1 MTLPTH
7 LATKLRLP
15 VICSPLFIISNP
27 ELVLAQCKAGVVGSF
42 PSLNARPLSRLDE
55 WLHRI
60 VEELAA
66 WDRDNPATPAAPFA
80 VNQIVH
86 KTNDRLEQD
95 LALCEKYK
103 VPMVITSLGAREDLN
118 IAVHGWGG
126 VVMHDIIDDRF
137 ARKAIEKG
145 ADGLIAVAAGAG
157 GHAGRLSPFA
167 LMQELRRWYSGPV
180 ALSGAIANGSA
191 ILAAQAM
198 GADLAYIGSLF
209 IASQEANAQD
219 RYKRMIVESQ
229 ASDIVNSNLFTGV
242 HGNYLRPSIV
252 DAGLDPENLPESDA
266 SMMSFGSGGASKAKA
281 WRDIW
286 GSGQG
291 IGAVDAI
298 APAAEQ
304 IARLAREYAGAKN
317 ALDRGF
323 MAQPDNAEPI
333 VLAGTRVRTHAEI
346 RTRATRAAQGFRDL
360 GVGEGDTVALLL
372 RNDFAFFEAVLGATM
387 AGAYPV
393 PLNWHATA
401 DEAGYILRDCGA
413 KALVAHRD
421 LLPGIAAS
429 VPGSVRILVVE
440 TPAEILAAYR
450 ARPGAA
456 APAGALVWDGWLAAH
471 APITAPVTASRSAVI
486 YTSGTTGNPKGV
498 RRKPKTDGAPSQTAA
513 AGYGL
518 LPGEPITV
526 LMNGP
531 MYHSAPNGYGLVAF
545 ALGATIVLQP
555 RFEAEDM
562 LAMIERHRITHM
574 HIVPTMFFRLLQL
587 PDAVKTKYDLSSLR
601 FVVHGAAPCPVSV
614 KRAMIDWW
622 GPVIHEYYGST
633 ETGLICG
640 HGSEEALRKPGT
652 VGKPLPGVT
661 VKVVDEHGADVAAG
675 VAGDVYVRS
684 DAKGDFDYIGLADTR
699 ADIALGDFVTVG
711 DIGYLD
717 EDGFLFLCDRRRDI
731 IILGGVNI
739 YPAEIEAALATLDG
753 IGDCA
758 VFGIPDPEFGET
770 VCAHV
775 TVRDGASL
783 TADAIRGALADR
795 LSRFKVPKVV
805 EIVAALPREDSGK
818 VFKRKLREPYWAAR
832 AAAI

>member
-1 MTLPTH
+1 MPSNTH
-7 LATKLRLP
+7 LFARLRLP
-15 VICSPLFIISNP
+15 VVCAPLFIISNP
-27 ELVLAQCKAGVVGSF
+27 ELVIAQCKAGVVGSF
-42 PSLNARPLSRLDE
+42 PSLNARPLSLLDE

-66 WDRDNPATPAAPFA
+66 WDRDNPDRPAAPFA

-86 KTNDRLEQD
+86 KTNDRLDQD

-118 IAVHGWGG
+118 RAVHGWGG
-126 VVMHDIIDDRF
+126 LVMHDIIDDRF

-145 ADGLIAVAAGAG
+145 ADGLIAVASGAG

-167 LMQELRRWYSGPV
+167 LVQELRRWFAGPL

-209 IASQEANAQD
+209 IASREANAQD
-219 RYKRMIVESQ
+219 GYKRMIVESQ
-229 ASDIVNSNLFTGV
+229 AADIVYSNLFTGV

-252 DAGLDPENLPESDA
+252 AAGLDPENLPESDA
-266 SMMSFGSGGASKAKA
+266 SKMNFGSGGSSNSKA

-286 GSGQG
+286 GCGQG

-298 APAAEQ
+298 APAAAQ
-304 IARLAREYAGAKN
+304 VARLSHEYAAAKA

-323 MAQPDNAEPI
+323 VARPEAAEPI
-333 VLAGTRVRTHAEI
+333 VIAGPRMRTHAEI
-346 RTRATRAAQGFRDL
+346 QARAARAAQGFRDL
-360 GVGEGDTVALLL
+360 GILEGETVALLL
-372 RNDFAFFEAVLGATM
+372 RNDFAFFEAALGATM

-401 DEAGYILRDCGA
+401 AEASYILRDCGA

-421 LLPGIAAS
+421 LLADIAAGL
-429 VPGSVRILVVE
+429 PHGLRILVVE
-440 TPAEILAAYR
+440 TPAEILAAYKV
-450 ARPGAA
+450 RPAAA
-456 APAGALVWDGWLAAH
+456 APEGAVGWDGWIAAH
-471 APITAPVTASRSAVI
+471 ASIVAPAKASRSAVI

-498 RRKPKTDGAPSQTAA
+498 RRKPRTDGSRSQTAA
-513 AGYGL
+513 VGYGL
-518 LPGEPITV
+518 EPGEPKTV

-545 ALGATIVLQP
+545 ALGAKIVLQL
-555 RFEAEDM
+555 RFDAEDM
-562 LAMIERHRITHM
+562 LALIERHGVTHM
-574 HIVPTMFFRLLQL
+574 HIVPTMFFRLLRL
-587 PDAVKTKYDLSSLR
+587 PDAVKTRYDLSSLR
-601 FVVHGAAPCPVSV
+601 FVVHGAAPCPVPI

-652 VGKPLPGVT
+652 VGRPLAGVC
-661 VKVVDEHGADVAAG
+661 VKVVDEHGAEVAAG
-675 VAGDVYVRS
+675 VTGDVYVRS
-684 DAKGDFDYIGLADTR
+684 DAKGDFDYIGLADKR
-699 ADIALGDFVTVG
+699 AEIALGDFVTVG

-717 EDGFLFLCDRRRDI
+717 EDGCLFLCDRRRDMI
-731 IILGGVNI
+731 ISGGVNI
-739 YPAEIEAALATLDG
+739 YPAEIEAALAALDG

-758 VFGIPDPEFGET
+758 VFGIPDAEFGEA

-775 TVRDGASL
+775 TVRDRATL
-783 TADAIRGALADR
+783 TPDAVRGMLAGR

-805 EIVAALPREDSGK
+805 EIVDTLPREDSGK
-818 VFKRKLREPYWAAR
+818 IFKRKLRDPYWSAR
-832 AAAI
+832 HAAI

>member
-1 MTLPTH
+1 MPLPAR

-15 VICSPLFIISNP
+15 VVCAPLFIISNP
-27 ELVLAQCKAGVVGSF
+27 ELVIAQCKAGVVGSF

-55 WLHRI
+55 WLDRI

-66 WDRDNPATPAAPFA
+66 WDRDNPDRPAAPFA

-118 IAVHGWGG
+118 KAVHGWGG
-126 VVMHDIIDDRF
+126 FVMHDIIDDRF
-137 ARKAIEKG
+137 GRKAIEKG
-145 ADGLIAVAAGAG
+145 ADGLIAVASGAG

-167 LMQELRRWYSGPV
+167 LIQELRQWFSGPI
-180 ALSGAIANGSA
+180 ALSGAISNGSA
-191 ILAAQAM
+191 VLAAQAL

-209 IASQEANAQD
+209 IAAHEANAQD
-219 RYKRMIVESQ
+219 GYKRMIVESH
-229 ASDIVNSNLFTGV
+229 ASDIVYSNLFTGV

-252 DAGLDPENLPESDA
+252 AAGLDPDNLPESDA
-266 SMMSFGSGGASKAKA
+266 TKMSFGSGGSSKAKA

-286 GSGQG
+286 GCGQG
-291 IGAVDAI
+291 VGAVDAV

-304 IARLAREYAGAKN
+304 VARLAREYAAAK
-317 ALDRGF
+317 ASLDARYVAGP
-323 MAQPDNAEPI
+323 QGAEPL
-333 VLAGTRVRTHAEI
+333 VLAGARMRTHGEI
-346 RTRATRAAQGFRDL
+346 RARAVRAARGFREI

-372 RNDFAFFEAVLGATM
+372 RNDFAFFEAGLGATL

-401 DEAGYILRDCGA
+401 DEVGYILRDCGA

-421 LLPGIAAS
+421 LLPGLAAA
-429 VPGSVRILVVE
+429 VPAGVCILAVE

-456 APAGALVWDGWLAAH
+456 LPEGAITWDGWLAAYEPIA
-471 APITAPVTASRSAVI
+471 APATASRSAVI
-486 YTSGTTGNPKGV
+486 YTSGTTGKPKGV
-498 RRKPKTDGAPSQTAA
+498 RRQPKAHSSLSQTASV
-513 AGYGL
+513 GYGL
-518 LPGEPITV
+518 TPDEPIV
-526 LMNGP
+526 ALMNGP
-531 MYHSAPNGYGLVAF
+531 MYHSAPNAYGIAAF
-545 ALGATIVLQP
+545 SLDARIVLQP
-555 RFEAEDM
+555 RFDAEEM
-562 LAMIERHRITHM
+562 LALIECHRITHM

-587 PDAVKTKYDLSSLR
+587 SDSIRTRYDLSSLR
-601 FVVHGAAPCPVSV
+601 FVVHGAAPCPAAI

-640 HGSEEALRKPGT
+640 HGSKEALRKPGT
-652 VGKPLPGVT
+652 VGRPLPGIT
-661 VKVVDEHGADVAAG
+661 VRIVGEHGSDVAAG
-675 VAGDVYVRS
+675 IPGDVYVRNE
-684 DAKGDFDYIGLADTR
+684 AKSDFDYIGLADKR
-699 ADIALGDFVTVG
+699 AEIALGEFVTVG

-717 EDGFLFLCDRRRDI
+717 EDGYLFLCDRRRDMI
-731 IILGGVNI
+731 ISGGVNI
-739 YPAEIEAALATLDG
+739 YPTEIEAALAAIDG
-753 IGDCA
+753 VADCA
-758 VFGIPDPEFGET
+758 VFGIPDAEFGEM
-770 VCAHV
+770 VCAYV
-775 TVRDGASL
+775 VAREGATLASH
-783 TADAIRGALADR
+783 AIRDALADR

-805 EIVAALPREDSGK
+805 EIVDALPREDSGK

-832 AAAI
+832 EHAI

>member
-1 MTLPTH
+1 MTLPAH

-42 PSLNARPLSRLDE
+42 PSLNARPLSLLDE

-60 VEELAA
+60 VEDLAA
-66 WDRDNPATPAAPFA
+66 WDRDHPDKPAAPFA

-86 KTNDRLEQD
+86 RTNDRLEQD

-103 VPMVITSLGAREDLN
+103 VPIVITSLGAREDLN
-118 IAVHGWGG
+118 QAVHGWGG
-126 VVMHDIIDDRF
+126 FVMHDIIDDRF
-137 ARKAIEKG
+137 ARKAIDKG
-145 ADGLIAVAAGAG
+145 ADGLIAVASGAG

-167 LMQELRRWYSGPV
+167 LVQELRRWFAGPV
-180 ALSGAIANGSA
+180 ALSGAIATGSA

-209 IASQEANAQD
+209 IASREANAQD
-219 RYKRMIVESQ
+219 GYKRMVVESQ
-229 ASDIVNSNLFTGV
+229 ASDIVYSNLFTGV

-252 DAGLDPENLPESDA
+252 KAGLDPENLPQSDA
-266 SMMSFGSGGASKAKA
+266 SKMSFGSGGSSKTKA

-286 GSGQG
+286 GCGQG
-291 IGAVDAI
+291 IGAVDSI

-304 IARLAREYAGAKN
+304 IARLAREYAAAKD
-317 ALDRGF
+317 ALDRGYI
-323 MAQPDNAEPI
+323 AQPKGVEPV
-333 VLAGTRVRTHAEI
+333 VLAGTRTRTHADIEE
-346 RTRATRAAQGFRDL
+346 RAARAAQGFRDL
-360 GVGEGDTVALLL
+360 GIGEGETVALLL
-372 RNDFAFFEAVLGATM
+372 RNDFAFFEAALGATK

-421 LLPGIAAS
+421 LLPGIAAG
-429 VPGSVRILVVE
+429 VPDGVRILVVD

-450 ARPGAA
+450 VRPGAA
-456 APAGALVWDGWLAAH
+456 PAADGLAWDGWLAGH
-471 APITAPVTASRSAVI
+471 PPIPAPATASRSAVI
-486 YTSGTTGNPKGV
+486 YTSGTTGSPKGV
-498 RRKPKTDGAPSQTAA
+498 RRKPRTDGAPSQTAA

-518 LPGEPITV
+518 LPGEPVTV

-531 MYHSAPNGYGLVAF
+531 MYHSAPNGYGFVAF
-545 ALGATIVLQP
+545 ALGARIILQP
-555 RFEAEDM
+555 RFDAEDM

-587 PDAVKTKYDLSSLR
+587 PDAVKTRYDLSSLR
-601 FVVHGAAPCPVSV
+601 FVVHGAAPCPVAI

-652 VGKPLPGVT
+652 VGRPLPGVT

-684 DAKGDFDYIGLADTR
+684 DAKGDFDYIGLAEKR
-699 ADIALGDFVTVG
+699 AEIALGDFVTVG

-717 EDGFLFLCDRRRDI
+717 AEGSLFLCDRRRDMI
-731 IILGGVNI
+731 ISGGVNI
-739 YPAEIEAALATLDG
+739 YPAEIEAALATLGG

-758 VFGIPDPEFGET
+758 VFGIPDPEFGEA

-775 TVRDGASL
+775 TVRDGATL
-783 TADAIRGALADR
+783 TADAIRDSLAGR
-795 LSRFKVPKVV
+795 LSRFKVPKVI

-818 VFKRKLREPYWAAR
+818 VFKRKLREPYWSAR
-832 AAAI
+832 EAAI